1 MQFKLSPSALN
12 LFNEC
17 SRCFW
22 LVKHG
27 VWKRPPGIFP
37 SLPSGMDGIL
47 KTHFD
52 NFMTKGELPPELK
65 ETECNKFK
73 LFDDEDKLKIW
84 RNNFQGV
91 RWVNPEGH
99 TLFGAVDNI
108 LVKNDGVLIVLDYK
122 TRGYKIKEEPKEYAK
137 KYYQNQM
144 NMYTFLLQKEGHKT
158 ENYAIILFYYPK
170 EVTPT
175 GEVIFDT
182 EFVKIEAN
190 VKDAENLFNDAID
203 ILNNKCPTQTCE
215 WCEKV

>member
-1 MQFKLSPSALN
+1 M
-12 LFNEC
+12 
-17 SRCFW
+17 
-22 LVKHG
+22 
-27 VWKRPPGIFP
+27 
-37 SLPSGMDGIL
+37 
-47 KTHFD
+47 
-52 NFMTKGELPPELK
+52 
-65 ETECNKFK
+65 
-73 LFDDEDKLKIW
+73 
-84 RNNFQGV
+84 
-91 RWVNPEGH
+91 
-99 TLFGAVDNI
+99 DNI